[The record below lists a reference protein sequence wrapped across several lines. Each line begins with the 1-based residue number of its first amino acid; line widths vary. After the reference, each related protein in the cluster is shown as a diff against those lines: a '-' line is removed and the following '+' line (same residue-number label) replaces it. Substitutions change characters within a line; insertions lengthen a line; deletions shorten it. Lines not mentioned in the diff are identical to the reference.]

1 MYIYLRGTVTITGAG
16 DNDALRRID
25 ERNKGVIFKNCLP
38 FTDYISE
45 INNIQIDN
53 VKYIDIVMPMYN
65 LTEYSD
71 NYWETVESLW
81 QYYRNDSNDTIAR
94 SGSFKYKIK

>member
-65 LTEYSD
+65 LTE
-71 NYWETVESLW
+71 
-81 QYYRNDSNDTIAR
+81 
-94 SGSFKYKIK
+94 